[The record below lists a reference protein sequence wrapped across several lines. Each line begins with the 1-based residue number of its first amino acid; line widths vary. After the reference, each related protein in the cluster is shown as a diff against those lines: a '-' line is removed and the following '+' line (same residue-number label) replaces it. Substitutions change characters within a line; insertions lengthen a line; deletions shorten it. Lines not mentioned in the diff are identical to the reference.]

1 MSDLLVDDD
10 LLPAVSAVRWRPNG
24 VGYLYGVVD
33 GKRVS
38 MHRYVWSLSH
48 EGSVPRMID
57 HINGNKLDNRLC
69 NLRPATGS
77 LNCRSRLRSNG
88 GRLPEGVQPKPGPKP
103 FFAHISLWRATLYLG
118 SFYDVESASESY
130 EKARRI
136 ILACEARRAEKGE
149 PTQPVPPPAKS
160 SLKRQW
166 NKGWRAIFAGDEFWQ
181 AVEMACKFAGQF
193 VPESTEA
200 VA

>member
-1 MSDLLVDDD
+1 MSGLLVDDD
-10 LLPAVSAVRWRPNG
+10 LLAAISVVRWRPNG
-24 VGYLYGVVD
+24 GGYLCGVVD
-33 GKRVS
+33 GKLVA

-57 HINGNKLDNRLC
+57 HLNGNKLDNRIC

-77 LNCRSRLRSNG
+77 LNCRSRPRSNG
-88 GRLPEGVQPKPGPKP
+88 GRLPEGVQPKPGPKQ
-103 FFAHISLWRATLYLG
+103 FFAHICLWRATLYLG
-118 SFYDVESASESY
+118 SFYDLESASESY

-136 ILACEARRAEKGE
+136 ILACEARRAEAGE
-149 PTQPVPPPAKS
+149 PSQPEPPPAKS

-166 NKGWRAIFAGDEFWQ
+166 NKGWRAIFAGDDFGH
-181 AVEMACKFAGQF
+181 AVDLACKFAGQF
-193 VPESTEA
+193 VPESTGA